1 MAVIGERTPVKQKG
15 RDFWCCCPLHQEKT
29 PSFKID
35 PATQLWHCFGCGEGG
50 DVFSFIMKTEDFN
63 FPEAVRYLAD
73 RAHIDIAED
82 MRGGGV
88 SRSVKS
94 RMKEICAR
102 TAEFYH
108 TQLMRGRGE
117 GPDAARKY
125 LASRGFGGEV
135 PKKWMLGYAPGRGAL
150 VRHLSALGFK
160 PDEMIRANVALD
172 GRGGPVRDR
181 FYERVMFPI
190 FDAQGDCVA
199 FGGRVIGTG
208 EPKYLNSQETPLF
221 HKSQVLYGLNQ
232 AKARMASTGCAIVV
246 EGYTDVIALHEAGRH
261 QRGGHPGH
269 GAHHAAHPGAR
280 QARAQEDRLPVRRR
294 RGGPEGG
301 RSRPGLHRREHLR
314 QEPQL
319 RGASWPSP
327 CRTTRIRP
335 SSCKQKARK
344 PWRRWWKGRCRSSSS
359 ASSGAS
365 TASTWTRRPA
375 AIARWTRAWRC
386 SPPSRTRWW
395 RRTTPCAPGRACG
408 PMAVSASRRP
418 TCWSAWRPWR
428 CPAAPA
434 RRRPPPKLP
443 CPGPRGA
450 RFPRPSAT
458 ACASSESF
466 WPWPASIP
474 LVGLAHADALAQVQW
489 HEEVHRLLAESVLA
503 TLSENPGAA
512 PADIV
517 TKATLATPHAARV
530 LTAGSSYPS
539 STPEAIGAY
548 LAEELALGDAEEAIG
563 ALTAQMNAGA
573 DAEEV
578 ELLHAAVTTLA
589 DGRGRPPRRPSGPSR
604 QLGRPSLSRRG
615 RPWSPLFLSC
625 MIVPLARADQGQ
637 PLRRGRG
644 VPSVRRF
651 RGSSGQRGA
660 SRITM
665 SQATDTI
672 PGPLRAAR
680 GCRSALTLHY
690 TE

>member
-1 MAVIGERTPVKQKG
+1 MRTRCYTFQKTTKRKRGPVAGISDEDIQKVRDASDLVAVIGERTPVKQKG

-73 RAHIDIAED
+73 RARIDIAED
-82 MRGGGV
+82 TRGGGV

-199 FGGRVIGTG
+199 FGGRVIGAG

-221 HKSQVLYGLNQ
+221 HKSQVLYGLDQ

-246 EGYTDVIALHEAGRH
+246 EGYTDVIALHEAGVTNVVATLGTALTMRH
-261 QRGGHPGH
+261 IRVLAKHAPKKIVYLFDGDAAGQKAADRALAFIGESISDKNRNSVELLAVTLPSNQDPAEFVQAEGAQALEAVVEGALPLIEFGLERRLDSFDLDTAPGRDRALDACLAVLAPIKDTLVAKDYAVRTWSRLRAHGRLGIEEADVLERLAALETPRGAPEEETGPE
-269 GAHHAAHPGAR
+269 APAPR
-280 QARAQEDRLPVRRR
+280 PVRRALSQAER
-294 RGGPEGG
+294 NRLRFE
-301 RSRPGLHRREHLR
+301 REFLA
-314 QEPQL
+314 L
-319 RGASWPSP
+319 
-327 CRTTRIRP
+327 
-335 SSCKQKARK
+335 
-344 PWRRWWKGRCRSSSS
+344 
-359 ASSGAS
+359 
-365 TASTWTRRPA
+365 
-375 AIARWTRAWRC
+375 
-386 SPPSRTRWW
+386 
-395 RRTTPCAPGRACG
+395 ACQH
-408 PMAVSASRRP
+408 
-418 TCWSAWRPWR
+418 
-428 CPAAPA
+428 
-434 RRRPPPKLP
+434 
-443 CPGPRGA
+443 
-450 RFPRPSAT
+450 
-458 ACASSESF
+458 
-466 WPWPASIP
+466 P

-573 DAEEV
+573 DAEEA
-578 ELLHAAVTTLA
+578 ELLHAVVTTLQM
-589 DGRGRPPRRPSGPSR
+589 D
-604 QLGRPSLSRRG
+604 
-615 RPWSPLFLSC
+615 
-625 MIVPLARADQGQ
+625 V
-637 PLRRGRG
+637 
-644 VPSVRRF
+644 
-651 RGSSGQRGA
+651 
-660 SRITM
+660 
-665 SQATDTI
+665 
-672 PGPLRAAR
+672 AAR
-680 GCRSALTLHY
+680 RVAHRALPAS
-690 TE
+690 

>member
-1 MAVIGERTPVKQKG
+1 MAGISDEDIQKVRDASDLVAVIGERTPVKQKG

-82 MRGGGV
+82 ARGGGV

-199 FGGRVIGTG
+199 FGGRVIGAG

-221 HKSQVLYGLNQ
+221 HKSQVLYGLDQ

-246 EGYTDVIALHEAGRH
+246 EGYTDVIALHEAGVTNVVATLGTALTMRH
-261 QRGGHPGH
+261 IRVLAKHAPKKIVYLFDGDAAGQKAADRALAFIGESISDKNRNSVELLAVTLPNNQDPAEFVQAEGAQALEAVVEGALPLIEFGLERRLDSFDLDTAPGRDRALDACLAVLAPIKDTLVAKDYAVRTWSRLRAHGRLGIEETDVLERLAALETPRG
-269 GAHHAAHPGAR
+269 AAEEETGPEAPAPR
-280 QARAQEDRLPVRRR
+280 PVRRALSQAER
-294 RGGPEGG
+294 NRLRFE
-301 RSRPGLHRREHLR
+301 REFLA
-314 QEPQL
+314 L
-319 RGASWPSP
+319 
-327 CRTTRIRP
+327 
-335 SSCKQKARK
+335 
-344 PWRRWWKGRCRSSSS
+344 
-359 ASSGAS
+359 
-365 TASTWTRRPA
+365 
-375 AIARWTRAWRC
+375 
-386 SPPSRTRWW
+386 
-395 RRTTPCAPGRACG
+395 ACQH
-408 PMAVSASRRP
+408 
-418 TCWSAWRPWR
+418 
-428 CPAAPA
+428 
-434 RRRPPPKLP
+434 
-443 CPGPRGA
+443 
-450 RFPRPSAT
+450 
-458 ACASSESF
+458 
-466 WPWPASIP
+466 P

-489 HEEVHRLLAESVLA
+489 HEEVHHLLAESVLA

-539 STPEAIGAY
+539 STPESIGAY

-573 DAEEV
+573 DAEEA
-578 ELLHAAVTTLA
+578 ELLHAAVTTLQM
-589 DGRGRPPRRPSGPSR
+589 D
-604 QLGRPSLSRRG
+604 
-615 RPWSPLFLSC
+615 
-625 MIVPLARADQGQ
+625 V
-637 PLRRGRG
+637 
-644 VPSVRRF
+644 
-651 RGSSGQRGA
+651 
-660 SRITM
+660 
-665 SQATDTI
+665 
-672 PGPLRAAR
+672 AAR
-680 GCRSALTLHY
+680 RVAHRALPAS
-690 TE
+690 